1 MKHKIISTLF
11 ITGAVLA
18 LATSCSCNK
27 KFIGFSYGDKSYYTH
42 VEKTVL
48 TRYDNIEAKPTSS
61 IYVEMPTTYNLWDI
75 YLVSDFSSD
84 ITSTHFFRTTI
95 NAEATISY
103 KYNCTISNGV
113 IQIEET
119 KSCSQENYY
128 DLSFL
133 NRASNKISLS
143 QYTTTKNYVFLS
155 GEVTLYYA

>member
-11 ITGAVLA
+11 ITGSVLA
-18 LATSCSCNK
+18 LATSCSYNK
-27 KFIGFSYGDKSYYTH
+27 KFIGFSYNDKNYYTH
-42 VEKTVL
+42 VEKVVL
-48 TRYDNIEAKPTSS
+48 TRYDDIATKTGS
-61 IYVEMPTTYNLWDI
+61 IYVESPSTYILSDI
-75 YLVSDFSSD
+75 YLVSDSSND
-84 ITSTHFFRTTI
+84 ITSTQYFKTTI

-103 KYNCTISNGV
+103 KYSCTISDSV
-113 IQIEET
+113 VRIEET

>member
-18 LATSCSCNK
+18 FATSCSCNK
-27 KFIGFSYGDKSYYTH
+27 NFIGFDYDGKSYYTH
-42 VEKTVL
+42 VEKTIL

-61 IYVEMPTTYNLWDI
+61 IYVEAPTDYILSYI
-75 YLVSDFSSD
+75 YLVSDSTSD
-84 ITSTHFFRTTI
+84 ITSTQYFATSI

-113 IQIEET
+113 IQIKET

-133 NRASNKISLS
+133 NKASKKISLS

>member
-18 LATSCSCNK
+18 LATSCSCDK
-27 KFIGFSYGDKSYYTH
+27 KFIGFSYGDKNYYTH
-42 VEKTVL
+42 AEKVVL
-48 TRYDNIEAKPTSS
+48 TRYDNTETKTS
-61 IYVEMPTTYNLWDI
+61 IYVEMPTNYNLWDI
-75 YLVSDFSSD
+75 CLVSDSTTSD
-84 ITSTHFFRTTI
+84 ITSTQYFRTSI

-103 KYNCTISNGV
+103 NYSCTISDSA
-113 IQIEET
+113 IRIEEV

>member
-27 KFIGFSYGDKSYYTH
+27 KFIGFSYDDKNYYTH
-42 VEKTVL
+42 VEKVVL
-48 TRYDNIEAKPTSS
+48 TRYDDIGTKTGS

-84 ITSTHFFRTTI
+84 ITSTHFSRTTI

-103 KYNCTISNGV
+103 KYNCTISDSV
-113 IQIEET
+113 VRIEEV

>member
-11 ITGAVLA
+11 ITGIVLA
-18 LATSCSCNK
+18 FATSCECNK
-27 KFIGFSYGDKSYYTH
+27 NFIGFSYDGKSYFTH
-42 VEKTVL
+42 VEKTIL
-48 TRYDNIEAKPTSS
+48 TRYDNIDAKPTSS
-61 IYVEMPTTYNLWDI
+61 IYVEAPTDYILWDI
-75 YLVSDFSSD
+75 SLVSDSTSD
-84 ITSTHFFRTTI
+84 ITSTQYLATSI

-103 KYNCTISNGV
+103 KYNCTISDGIV
-113 IQIEET
+113 QIEEI

-133 NRASNKISLS
+133 NKASKKISLS

>member
-18 LATSCSCNK
+18 FATSCSCNK
-27 KFIGFSYGDKSYYTH
+27 NFIGFSYDGKSYFTH

-48 TRYDNIEAKPTSS
+48 TRYDNIGTKPTNS
-61 IYVEMPTTYNLWDI
+61 IYVEAPTDYILRGI
-75 YLVSDFSSD
+75 YLVSDSTSD
-84 ITSTHFFRTTI
+84 ITSTQYFATSI
-95 NAEATISY
+95 NAEAAISY
-103 KYNCTISNGV
+103 KYNCTISSGV

-133 NRASNKISLS
+133 NKASEKISLS
-143 QYTTTKNYVFLS
+143 QYTTTKSYVFLS

>member
-18 LATSCSCNK
+18 LATSCSYDK
-27 KFIGFSYGDKSYYTH
+27 KFVGFSYDGKNYYTH
-42 VEKTVL
+42 VEKVVL
-48 TRYDNIEAKPTSS
+48 TRYDDIGTKTGS
-61 IYVEMPTTYNLWDI
+61 IYVEMPTTYNLSDI
-75 YLVSDFSSD
+75 YLVSDFSSN
-84 ITSTHFFRTTI
+84 ITSTHYFRTSI

-103 KYNCTISNGV
+103 NYSCTISDS
-113 IQIEET
+113 IIRIEEV